1 MTVSEK
7 VSVGADM
14 AVIEVTAIRGLG
26 IIGRNCRNVPH
37 MCIALD
43 TSVSNGPV
51 RGALGWIPRVDT

>member
-1 MTVSEK
+1 
-7 VSVGADM
+7 M